1 MAEISKERS
10 LAVTYSQEIA
20 SFKHRWSVR
29 EFAKRLCFK
38 LLTKEGWLGDYDYAY
53 MFTPDVWP
61 LNRKYKEYQ
70 QPFFAVNEELP
81 IVLMLIL
88 GFQHAFTLIGSL
100 IAVPLIFGI
109 EMNFTTA
116 QTQHLITCTLI
127 TGGVTTFAQIT
138 RFHIYKTPYY
148 VGTGILSV
156 VGPTFDILGIAGSYA
171 SSRYSKGTCPIS
183 EDGTYLPCPDAF
195 GAILGTVLCTVWIQ
209 VAMAFCPP
217 RVIKR
222 VFPTMVS
229 GTLLLLLTVYLGGAG
244 MKSWGGGAGCYGSED
259 GCTVGIHT
267 YMWGNRHFIGL
278 GFSVFIS
285 ILLIEYFGSPLMKS
299 SAIILGLGIGC
310 TIAAATGY
318 WDGTSII
325 SAPAGDFMW
334 TSKLHYSVDGAL
346 VLPLLIM
353 FCVEAV
359 SCIPDIVATAEVSRL
374 PIDDEYLQ
382 SRIQGGI
389 MCDAFGSLLGAVGG
403 GLPMVSQAANNG
415 VVAITG
421 CASRSAGWTAA
432 VILVLMGVFSKI
444 AATFATMPKAVFGGM
459 QTYLYGTIGVAGLKV
474 LSTVRMTR
482 RNRFILASGLGLG
495 FAGAVA
501 PDWFNSV
508 LMFDGINLS
517 LAGFLEGID
526 LIVETNFILGAT
538 VVCLLN
544 LVIPLDK
551 EPEYSPAVETV

>member
-1 MAEISKERS
+1 MSKADT
-10 LAVTYSQEIA
+10 LLVTYSHEEAIIEE
-20 SFKHRWSVR
+20 KWSVR
-29 EFAKRLCFK
+29 EVGKRLVHK
-38 LLTKEGWLGDYDYAY
+38 VSTKDGWIGDYDYAY
-53 MFTPDVWP
+53 MFTPDIWP
-61 LNRKYKEYQ
+61 LNKKYHDYR
-70 QPFFAVNEELP
+70 QPFFAVNEDLP
-81 IVLMLIL
+81 ILLMLLL
-88 GFQHAFTLIGSL
+88 GFQHSFTLIGSL

-109 EMNFTTA
+109 ELNFTAA

-127 TGGVTTFAQIT
+127 TGGITTFAQIT

-156 VGPTFDILGIAGSYA
+156 VGPTFDILGIAGSYV
-171 SSRYSKGTCPIS
+171 SSRYNKGTCPIG
-183 EDGTYLPCPDAF
+183 EDGQYLPCEDAF

-217 RVIKR
+217 KIIKR
-222 VFPTMVS
+222 VFPSMVT
-229 GTLLLLLTVYLGGAG
+229 GTLLLLLTIYLGGAG
-244 MKSWGGGAGCYGSED
+244 MKSWGGGGGCYGSSD

-278 GFSVFIS
+278 GFSVFVS
-285 ILLIEYFGSPLMKS
+285 ILLIEYFGSPLTKS

-310 TIAAATGY
+310 AIAAATGY
-318 WDGTSII
+318 WDGEPIKN
-325 SAPAGDFMW
+325 APAGDFLW
-334 TSKLHYSVDGAL
+334 TKNFRYSVDGAL

-353 FCVEAV
+353 FCVEGV

-389 MCDAFGSLLGAVGG
+389 MCDALGSLLGAVGG

-432 VILVLMGVFSKI
+432 VILILMGIFSKI
-444 AATFATMPKAVFGGM
+444 AATFATLPKAVFGGM
-459 QTYLYGTIGVAGLKV
+459 QTYLYGTIGVASLKV
-474 LSTVRMTR
+474 LSTVHMSR

-495 FAGAVA
+495 FAGAVV
-501 PDWFNSV
+501 PDWFSSV
-508 LMFDGINLS
+508 LVFDNVNLA
-517 LAGFLEGID
+517 LGGFLQGID
-526 LIVETNFILGAT
+526 LVVETNFILGAT
-538 VVCLLN
+538 VVCFLN
-544 LVIPLDK
+544 LVIPLDPV
-551 EPEYSPAVETV
+551 PEEISAVETV